1 MMAATAPPIDLQGTA
16 ERALALMLAQGFEQ
30 AQTSARLSQLTE
42 INIELNRPSL
52 LRSTQTQR
60 LALLGIVGGRKAATE
75 LSDLSPAALREGVA
89 ALHADAAGAPA
100 DEANT
105 VSSGQHAQ
113 IVQGPQEADVD
124 LLAAKVQE
132 LLDFRASHTPGMQL
146 TESLAAHTLVQS
158 CTLTSGGSRLGSRIG
173 TQTLFASGCA
183 RDGQRAS
190 SFNGAGGCT
199 HDLAA
204 TPAQAQFDIEA
215 MLRES
220 ERQVHTQPLQAH
232 FSGDAVMTPYAVDDL
247 LQWLR
252 GQLSDD
258 RLIAGTSLYARRVG
272 QSIASPLL
280 NLASRF
286 DAPGVAAISADA
298 FATPA
303 VEVLTGGVLRCLTP
317 SLYASRKTGL
327 PHVPTASGGWSLAA
341 GSTPLAALLGDVRQG
356 VLVGRVSMG
365 SPGPGGD
372 FSAVCKNSF
381 LLQGGETGCALS
393 GTMMAGNMARMLE
406 AVLAVSAERI
416 DTGDWQLPWLRIGG
430 LHFS

>member
-1 MMAATAPPIDLQGTA
+1 MMQAASQGIDLQGTA
-16 ERALALMLAQGFEQ
+16 ERALTLMLAQGFEQ
-30 AQTSARLSQLTE
+30 AQTSARVSQLTE
-42 INIELNRPSL
+42 INIELNQASL

-60 LALLGIVGGRKAATE
+60 LALVGIVGGRKAATE
-75 LSDLSPAALREGVA
+75 LSDLSDAALREGVA

-100 DEANT
+100 DEANA
-105 VSSGQHAQ
+105 VSSGQRAQ
-113 IVQGPQEADVD
+113 IVQGPQEADID
-124 LLAAKVQE
+124 LLAAKVRE
-132 LLDFRASHTPGMQL
+132 LLEFRASQTPKMQI
-146 TESLAAHTLVQS
+146 TDSLASHTLVQT
-158 CTLTSGGSRLGSRIG
+158 CTLTSGGSHLSSRIG
-173 TQTLFASGCA
+173 AQMLVASGCA
-183 RDGQRAS
+183 RDGRRAS

-204 TPAQAQFDIEA
+204 APAQAQFGIEA

-220 ERQVHTQPLQAH
+220 ERQVHTQALPAH
-232 FSGDAVMTPYAVDDL
+232 FTGDAVMTPYAVDDL
-247 LQWLR
+247 MQWLR

-258 RLIAGTSLYARRVG
+258 RLIAGTSLYARTVG
-272 QSIASPLL
+272 QRIANPLL
-280 NLASRF
+280 NLTSRF

-298 FATPA
+298 FATPP
-303 VEVLTGGVLRCLTP
+303 VEILSAGVLRCLTP
-317 SLYASRKTGL
+317 SFYASRKTGL
-327 PHVPTASGGWSLAA
+327 PHVPVADGGWSLVA

-356 VLVGRVSMG
+356 VLVGRLSMG

-381 LLQGGETGCALS
+381 LLQDGEIGSALS